1 MAALKNRQW
10 LLAARPPGD
19 FDESAFKLN
28 EAPVPEPREGEVLVH
43 NIWLSLDPYMRGRMR
58 DVKSYVPPV
67 QLGAVME
74 GGTVGEVIE
83 SRNPAFEKGDIVE
96 ERLGWQEYGI
106 SNGKGMRKID
116 PALAPISTALGVLG
130 MPGLT
135 AYFGLLDVGAMKAG
149 DNVAVSA
156 ASGAV
161 GALVGQIARIKG
173 AKRVVGIAGGKAKCG
188 YCTKDIG
195 YDACV
200 DYQAMG
206 RDTGKLIHALRA
218 ACPDGIDVYFD
229 NVGSWISD
237 AVYPL
242 INFKARIAICGMIAE
257 YNLEKPEMAARVT
270 RHLLV
275 NSARMEGFIV
285 LNFRQRAGEA
295 LSEMAGWV
303 KSGQLKFREDVAD
316 GLENAPR
323 ALLRL
328 FKGENFGKQLV
339 RIRPDPTRK

>member
-1 MAALKNRQW
+1 MTVNRRW
-10 LLAARPPGD
+10 LLASRPPGD
-19 FDESAFKLN
+19 FDERAFKLE
-28 EAPVPEPREGEVLVH
+28 EAPVPSPKDGEMLVR

-83 SRNPAFEKGDIVE
+83 SKNPAFKTGDIVE
-96 ERLGWQEYGI
+96 ERLGWQEYAV
-106 SNGKGMRKID
+106 SNGKGARKID
-116 PALAPISTALGVLG
+116 PALAPISTAVGILG

-149 DNVAVSA
+149 DNVVVSA
-156 ASGAV
+156 ATGAV
-161 GALVGQIARIKG
+161 GGPVGQIARIKG
-173 AKRVVGIAGGKAKCG
+173 AKRIVGIAGGKAKCD
-188 YCTKDIG
+188 YAVKELG
-195 YDACV
+195 YDACI

-218 ACPDGIDVYFD
+218 ACPDGVDVYFD
-229 NVGSWISD
+229 NVGSWITD
-237 AVYPL
+237 AVLPL

-257 YNLEKPEMAARVT
+257 YNLEKPELAPRIT

-285 LNFRQRAGEA
+285 LNFRHRAGEA
-295 LSEMAGWV
+295 FKEMGGWV
-303 KSGQLKFREDVAD
+303 KSGQLKYREDIVD

>member
-1 MAALKNRQW
+1 MAVNRQW

-28 EAPVPEPREGEVLVH
+28 EAPVPAPKDGEVLVR

-83 SRNPAFEKGDIVE
+83 TKNPAFKTGDIVE

-149 DNVAVSA
+149 DTVVVSA

-161 GALVGQIARIKG
+161 GAPVGQIARIKG
-173 AKRVVGIAGGKAKCG
+173 AKRVVGIAGGKAKCD
-188 YCTKDIG
+188 YCVSELG
-195 YDACV
+195 YDACI

-206 RDTGKLIHALRA
+206 RDTGKLIYALRA
-218 ACPDGIDVYFD
+218 VCPDGIDVYFD

-237 AVYPL
+237 AVHPL
-242 INFKARIAICGMIAE
+242 LRFKARIALCGMIAE
-257 YNLEKPEMAARVT
+257 YNLEKPEVAPRIT

-275 NSARMEGFIV
+275 NRARIQGFIV
-285 LNFRQRAGEA
+285 FDFAKQYAEA
-295 LSEMAGWV
+295 LREMAPWV
-303 KSGQLKFREDVAD
+303 ASGKLKYREDIVD